1 MKLIYIWINKSQN
14 GFINKKG
21 VTLSSEYGI
30 CFDIHKKIIKIRY
43 NDSYINIFDTNGC
56 IADVNAI
63 VGKNGT
69 GKSTILKHI
78 FDTELLPLN
87 TENREEY
94 RSFREKSNQEN
105 TMLQIFEDEKIL
117 YIYYNFKESLEVD
130 SDISYELRHIE
141 QETYSDMVENNIHR
155 VSKIFLSNSS
165 FLPINSSFSREYG
178 KLSKIDLTL
187 NNLMNLSNTYFDPI
201 DSNSFAIKIENDESK
216 YFMGMKLISSK
227 NKDLMA
233 FQSLLDILYFEKLYS
248 ENRISSFAAKIS
260 TDLEINIEVLDT
272 KLSKLDS
279 EENLK
284 ITRYNIEGI
293 DRRYKDRKD
302 FWSKCIRNLAGDR
315 NDLIKKLKLNVICE
329 IDFVIG
335 FLDDTKISID
345 IDEILKTGLD
355 ELDKERFPDISMY
368 YNDAINDIKLFD
380 EILSSFEYT
389 DNGLP
394 KEDMAYKNEIRVS
407 LDRNADKYHMLLKS
421 LVGLIK
427 KKSFIIKYLSITNL
441 KFSSGER
448 AYLNFFSWINLLP
461 VFKEI
466 DATKIGD
473 LRENILILIDE
484 IDLYC
489 HPEWQQKFISYLIEE
504 LENQFPKN
512 KIQVIFTT
520 HSPIILSDIPASN
533 ITYTKVSN
541 EDELVIFGRH
551 NDETF
556 AANIY
561 KLFNDSF
568 YLSEN
573 GTIGSFAQKK
583 INEIISELKQKD
595 NVSNENVQTELYK
608 KIEIIGEPVIKNK
621 LLSMLSKIMSKTLD
635 EKELRKKPDL
645 SVSENEI
652 TRIRD
657 ELVKLI
663 ETIDGKVGK

>member
-1 MKLIYIWINKSQN
+1 M
-14 GFINKKG
+14 
-21 VTLSSEYGI
+21 
-30 CFDIHKKIIKIRY
+30 
-43 NDSYINIFDTNGC
+43 
-56 IADVNAI
+56 
-63 VGKNGT
+63 
-69 GKSTILKHI
+69 
-78 FDTELLPLN
+78 
-87 TENREEY
+87 
-94 RSFREKSNQEN
+94 
-105 TMLQIFEDEKIL
+105 M
-117 YIYYNFKESLEVD
+117 
-130 SDISYELRHIE
+130 
-141 QETYSDMVENNIHR
+141 ENNIHR

-216 YFMGMKLISSK
+216 YFMAMKLISSK

-248 ENRISSFAAKIS
+248 EDRISSFAAKIS

-302 FWSKCIRNLAGDR
+302 FWNKCIRNLAGDR

-573 GTIGSFAQKK
+573 GTIGSFAQKM

-663 ETIDGKVGK
+663 ETIDGKAGK